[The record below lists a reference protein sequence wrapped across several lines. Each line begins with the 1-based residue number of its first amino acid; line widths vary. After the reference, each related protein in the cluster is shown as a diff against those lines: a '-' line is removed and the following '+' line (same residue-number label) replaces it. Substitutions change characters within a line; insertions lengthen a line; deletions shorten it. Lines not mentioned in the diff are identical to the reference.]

1 MSYNKK
7 DHYYALAKRD
17 GFRARSAYK
26 LQQIQKKFNILRRGN
41 NVIDFGAAPG
51 AWTQIA
57 SKIVGNKGKIIA
69 VDKNPI
75 RSFTMA
81 NVVILLMDIRS
92 PKLIEYVEDE
102 LSGKVDVILS
112 DLAGNTS
119 GNWHLDV
126 ERQVHLATIAFES
139 ASKLLLPGGNFV
151 TKVFRGPPLKELEA
165 LLKDNF
171 TRIKHWRPPATRK
184 SSAEEYLI
192 CMNYRPVDVDIE

>member
-7 DHYYALAKRD
+7 DHYYREAKRD

-51 AWTQIA
+51 AWTQVA
-57 SKIVGNKGKIIA
+57 SKIVGNKGQIIA

-75 RSFTMA
+75 RPFTTS

-92 PKLIEYVEDE
+92 PKLIEFVEDE

-139 ASKLLLPGGNFV
+139 ASRLLLPGGNFV
-151 TKVFRGPPLKELEA
+151 TKVFRGPPLKELEGI
-165 LLKDNF
+165 LKKNF
-171 TRIKHWRPPATRK
+171 TKIKNWRPPATRK

-192 CMNYRPVDVDIE
+192 CLNYQPVVEDVE